1 MLSSATHFWTVVLSS
16 VLATLAGIALSYGG
30 WRRGDSRAVLVGTAF
45 TVMATLLL
53 VHGFASPGFI
63 VEINGVVSLSG
74 AATLPVGGVI
84 LALSALRSTRSPRAV
99 TPLLWLQGALMV
111 GVVTL
116 GLIALW
122 LPGLV
127 PNVPDPASLPAVAVL
142 VVGLGFYGVLRA
154 AGCTPS
160 CSHAGRRA
168 EACDLG

>member
-1 MLSSATHFWTVVLSS
+1 MLSS

-45 TVMATLLL
+45 TVMASLLL

-63 VEINGVVSLSG
+63 VEIKGVVSLSG

-127 PNVPDPASLPAVAVL
+127 PNVPDPASLRRSPCWWSASASTACSRC
-142 VVGLGFYGVLRA
+142 GR
-154 AGCTPS
+154 CTPS